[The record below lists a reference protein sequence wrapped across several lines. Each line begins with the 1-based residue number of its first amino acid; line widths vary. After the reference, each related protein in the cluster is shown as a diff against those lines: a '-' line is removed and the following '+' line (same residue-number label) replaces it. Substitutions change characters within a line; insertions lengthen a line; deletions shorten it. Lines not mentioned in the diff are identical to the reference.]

1 MLGLA
6 VFVALA
12 VAAIAWPSVAAAVTA
27 VVMGAAAV
35 VITLGWHIPAAPP
48 GWIIGACA
56 DGGRVRVVT
65 AASLDDAHAPS
76 LPRPCRLALERGVAG
91 HVDES
96 EVEVHA
102 SLDDVEDSVGGGSG
116 AGRSDVS
123 GPDRATESTEF
134 TAVPRWIVVE
144 NCGERARV
152 RIRTAE
158 GVPVVCPVRDGVHAL
173 YPDGAVW
180 RNGSR

>member
-1 MLGLA
+1 M
-6 VFVALA
+6 
-12 VAAIAWPSVAAAVTA
+12 
-27 VVMGAAAV
+27 
-35 VITLGWHIPAAPP
+35 
-48 GWIIGACA
+48 
-56 DGGRVRVVT
+56 RVVT

-96 EVEVHA
+96 EVEVYVT
-102 SLDDVEDSVGGGSG
+102 LDDVEGLVGS
-116 AGRSDVS
+116 
-123 GPDRATESTEF
+123 
-134 TAVPRWIVVE
+134 PRWIVVE
-144 NCGERARV
+144 NCGERARG